1 MIRLSVFVLMT
12 IFGMINV
19 AQADDIMWP
28 ALAPGEIKVIN
39 EIGFVPNKLRI
50 GAGLAAEQPSNVE
63 FTFFKAPKG
72 RDYVVVTPCCGV
84 SGTHAAL
91 FEFVGGN
98 VQPVGLAVGDPRLG
112 FTAQVLPDEITVDP
126 DAKSIRAHVGTPTC
140 EDGEWR
146 YFYSFDASDRLYLR
160 SAIDTSCE
168 HLGIREL
175 YHASQVDVGKW
186 WNR

>member
-1 MIRLSVFVLMT
+1 MIRLSALMLMT
-12 IFGMINV
+12 LFGMMNI
-19 AQADDIMWP
+19 AQADDIIWP
-28 ALAPGEIKVIN
+28 AIAPGEIKVTKTI
-39 EIGFVPNKLRI
+39 ELVPSKLRVA
-50 GAGLAAEQPSNVE
+50 AGLITEQTSNVE

-84 SGTHAAL
+84 SDAHAAL

-112 FTAQVLPDEITVDP
+112 FTTQVLPDEITVDP
-126 DAKSIRAHVGTPTC
+126 DAKSIRAHVGTSTC

-146 YFYSFDASDRLYLR
+146 YFYSFDAADRLYLR

-175 YHASQVDVGKW
+175 YHAKQVDVGKW